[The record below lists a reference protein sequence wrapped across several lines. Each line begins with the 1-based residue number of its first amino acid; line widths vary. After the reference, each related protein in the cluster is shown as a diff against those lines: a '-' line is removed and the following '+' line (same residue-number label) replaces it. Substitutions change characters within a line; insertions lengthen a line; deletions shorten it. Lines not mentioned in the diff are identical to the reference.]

1 MVKPSIEQQMDDL
14 IHEINQH
21 DHRYYVL
28 DDPSIPDAEYDRLSE
43 SLRNLET
50 KYPERLR
57 PDSPSHR
64 VGAPPLNAF
73 VKVSHELPML
83 SLDNAFSD
91 DDMAAFEK
99 RLQERLK
106 NERPIDFVAEPK
118 LDGIAVSLVYE
129 QGLFVQGATR
139 GDGQNGENITQNLK
153 TLGSIPLKL
162 ATHNSPPPAR
172 FEVRGEV
179 YMPLMAFEKMNLQ
192 AIKNATKPFANPR
205 NAASGS
211 LRQLDSAITAKRPLV
226 FSAYSI
232 GLCDFD
238 AVPNTHYEALQW
250 VRSLG
255 FKINT
260 EIQTIQG
267 AAACLEYYRN
277 LLAKRADLD
286 YEMDGVV
293 FKVNDFS
300 LQKQLGEI
308 AKAPRWAI
316 AYKFPAQEEITV
328 VNAVE
333 FQVGRTGAITP
344 VARLHPV
351 TVGGV
356 TVSNATLHNMDEIE
370 RLDLRVGD
378 HVIVRRAGDV
388 IPKVVSVIREKRV
401 KGARRIKMPSYC
413 PVCASEIHRDD
424 NETIARCSGG
434 LVCQAQR
441 KQAIKHFASRKAM
454 DIEGL
459 GDKLVDQL
467 VESALVNNLAD
478 LYQLDVDQV
487 AALERMGPKSAQN
500 LVLAIED
507 SKKQPLERFLF
518 ALGIREVG
526 EATAKALVTHFGSLD
541 AMTKAG
547 ETELV
552 TVKDVGPVVAR
563 HIRHFF
569 DEKNNL
575 AILEQLLSFGI
586 QAKARESL
594 TQESQKLPL
603 FNRTYVITGTL
614 TQWNRDEAKSRLE
627 ALGAKVSGSVSTK
640 TTALIA
646 GEKAGSKLVKAQSL
660 NIPILNE
667 ADLTTLLN
675 DS

>member
-1 MVKPSIEQQMDDL
+1 MPKPAIKQQMDDL

-21 DHRYYVL
+21 DHRYYVM
-28 DDPSIPDAEYDRLSE
+28 DDPSIPDAEYDRLTQL
-43 SLRNLET
+43 LRDLET
-50 KYPERLR
+50 QHPELLR
-57 PDSPSHR
+57 PDSPSSR
-64 VGAPPLNAF
+64 VGAPPLNTF
-73 VKVSHELPML
+73 LKVAHELPML

-91 DDMAAFEK
+91 DDMVAFEK

-106 NERPIDFVAEPK
+106 SDSPIDFVAEPK
-118 LDGIAVSLVYE
+118 LDGIAVSLVYDH
-129 QGLFVQGATR
+129 GLFVQGATR

-162 ATHNSPPPAR
+162 ATHSPPVR

-179 YMPLMAFEKMNLQ
+179 YMPLMAFETMNQQ
-192 AIKNATKPFANPR
+192 AIHNAIKPFANPR
-205 NAASGS
+205 NAAAGS

-226 FSAYSI
+226 FSAYSV
-232 GLCDFD
+232 GVCDFD
-238 AVPNTHYEALQW
+238 AVPNSHYEALQW
-250 VRSLG
+250 VRALG
-255 FKINT
+255 FKVNT
-260 EIQTIQG
+260 EIQVIQG
-267 AAACLEYYRN
+267 AADGLVYYRT

-293 FKVNDFS
+293 FKVNDFH

-316 AYKFPAQEEITV
+316 AYKFPAQEEMTV
-328 VNAVE
+328 LNAVE

-344 VARLHPV
+344 VARLRPV

-356 TVSNATLHNMDEIE
+356 IVSNATLHNMDEIE
-370 RLDLRVGD
+370 RLDLRLGD

-388 IPKVVSVIREKRV
+388 IPKVVAVIHEKRV
-401 KGARRIKMPSYC
+401 KGARRIKMPSHC
-413 PVCASEIHRDD
+413 PVCACEIHRDD

-467 VESALVNNLAD
+467 VENSLVNRLSD
-478 LYQLDVDQV
+478 LYQLDESQV
-487 AALERMGPKSAQN
+487 SLLDRMGPKSAHN
-500 LVLAIED
+500 LIRSID
-507 SKKQPLERFLF
+507 NSKNRPLERFLF

-526 EATAKALVTHFGSLD
+526 EATAKALVIHFRSL
-541 AMTKAG
+541 KAIIQAS
-547 ETELV
+547 ETELLA
-552 TVKDVGPVVAR
+552 VKDVGPIVAK

-569 DEKNNL
+569 DEKNH
-575 AILEQLLSFGI
+575 LEIVEKLLSFGI
-586 QAKARESL
+586 KATSRESL
-594 TQESQKLPL
+594 TQESHNLPL
-603 FNRTYVITGTL
+603 LNQTYVMTGTL
-614 TQWNRDEAKSRLE
+614 TQWSRDEAKSRLE
-627 ALGAKVSGSVSTK
+627 ALGAKVAGSVSAN

-646 GEKAGSKLVKAQSL
+646 GEKAGSKRVKAESL

-667 ADLTTLLN
+667 ADLTKLLN